1 MKNKIYFI
9 IMGTIFC
16 FSLSAQQA
24 SENFYYYQGEKIF
37 LQQRTDRMY
46 LKFAPNVNK
55 EQIRSIANNDTSLI
69 VPDTNLSE
77 DHPIHST
84 IIEAKK
90 GKQISS
96 AAIESYKK
104 RPEIVSATPLFQYNN
119 SEQGLTDEFVV
130 KLKQTTSYAQLLE
143 LAKQND
149 CQVIEEYPFV
159 KNQFMLSVSKTSNSN
174 ALQMSNLFYETGLF
188 EFSEPNFI
196 IINPFYSA
204 DSLFSQQYY
213 LKNTGQ
219 NNGTAG
225 IDINAEQ
232 AWTIST
238 GANVKIAVVDEG
250 VDLTHPDLQTNLLPG
265 YDPSGNNSGGGPVW
279 SADNHGT
286 ACAGII
292 GAIQNNK
299 IGISGVAPNCKM
311 IPVHI
316 TNNDNFYGTVEVSQD
331 CAAKG
336 IDWAW
341 KNGADVISNSWGR
354 TSPYTPITNAIND
367 AVTKGRGGQGCIVV
381 FAAGNVGT
389 SVTYPASLPNVIS
402 VGAIDKNGVVWT
414 YSCRGSNLDVV
425 APSGGLQAAG
435 DVVTTDRQG
444 SAGYNTASGTSG
456 DYFSGFGGT
465 SAACP
470 QVAGV
475 AGLILS
481 QGLNRNF
488 NLTTDDVRHILE
500 ITANKLGKAVFTDE
514 TGYGLIDAY
523 SALKLLDTPNLLYHG
538 EAYGGTSTLLNSNL
552 KWTLNTPFAGLA
564 AGVYF
569 VDKYQ
574 ITAHVTFQNPFSDIP
589 KVWLRDKDSYTMS
602 FDNSNNGLPYA
613 EITNITST
621 GFDVRYAAYCVKYDM
636 ISQAINKW
644 IPATISSL
652 KMAYTAVGAPP
663 CTTNFTNQTVRTN
676 TTVNGCTNFNVQN
689 VTVTN
694 NAKLTLNASRDITI
708 NGSFEVQMGSQLEIK
723 SP

>member
-1 MKNKIYFI
+1 MKNKIYI
-9 IMGTIFC
+9 TILSIFFC
-16 FSLSAQQA
+16 FSMGAQQA

-37 LQQRTDRMY
+37 LQQKTDKMY

-55 EQIRSIANNDTSLI
+55 EQIRSIANSDTSLI
-69 VPDTNLSE
+69 VPATNLSG
-77 DHPIHST
+77 DHHPIHSAILKT
-84 IIEAKK
+84 KM
-90 GKQISS
+90 GRQISS
-96 AAIESYKK
+96 ATIEYYKK

-130 KLKQTTSYAQLLE
+130 KLKKTTSNAQLLE

-149 CQVIEEYPFV
+149 CQVKEENPFV
-159 KNQFMLSVSKTSNSN
+159 KNQFMLSVSKVSNLN

-188 EFSEPNFI
+188 EFSEPNFVI
-196 IINPFYSA
+196 FNAFNSI

-219 NNGTAG
+219 NSGKSG

-238 GANVKIAVVDEG
+238 GFNVKIAVVDEG
-250 VDLTHPDLQTNLLPG
+250 VDKTHPDLQTNLLPG
-265 YDPSGNNSGGGPVW
+265 YDPSGNNSGGAPVW
-279 SADNHGT
+279 DADNHGT

-311 IPVHI
+311 IPIHI
-316 TNNDNFYGTVEVSQD
+316 TDTNSLTGAVEVSQD
-331 CAAKG
+331 CGAKG

-341 KNGADVISNSWGR
+341 KNGADVISNSWSCN
-354 TSPYTPITNAIND
+354 SPYTPLTNAINN
-367 AVTKGRGGQGCIVV
+367 AVTQGRGGQGCVVV
-381 FAAGNVGT
+381 FASGNKIPYGA
-389 SVTYPASLPNVIS
+389 VTYPASLPNVIS
-402 VGAIDKNGVVWT
+402 VGAIDKNGTVWN
-414 YSCRGSNLDVV
+414 YSCRGDNLDVV
-425 APSGGLQAAG
+425 APSGNTGQTG
-435 DVVTTDRQG
+435 DVVTTDRVG
-444 SAGYNTASGTSG
+444 IAGYETG
-456 DYFSGFGGT
+456 DYTTRFGGT

-500 ITANKLGKAVFTDE
+500 ITANKLGKADFTSE

-523 SALKLLDTPNLLYHG
+523 SALKLLDTPNQLYHG

-589 KVWLRDKDSYTMS
+589 KVWFRDKDSYTMS

-621 GFDVRYAAYCVKYDM
+621 GFDVRYAAYCVKYDI
-636 ISQAINKW
+636 ISQAINRW
-644 IPATISSL
+644 IPETLSSI
-652 KMAYTAVGAPP
+652 KMAYTAVGTPP
-663 CTTNFTNQTVRTN
+663 CVTSFTSQTVANN
-676 TTVNGCTNFNVQN
+676 TTVNGCNNFNVQN

-694 NAKLTLNASRDITI
+694 NAKLTLSAPGDVTI
-708 NGSFEVQMGSQLEIK
+708 NGSFEVQLGSELETK
-723 SP
+723 TP